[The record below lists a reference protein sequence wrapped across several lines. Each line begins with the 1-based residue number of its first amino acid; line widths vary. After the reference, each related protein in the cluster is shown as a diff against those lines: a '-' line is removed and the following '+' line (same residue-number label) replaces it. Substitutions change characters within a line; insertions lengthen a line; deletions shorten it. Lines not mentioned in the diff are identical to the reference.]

1 MSSELQTVIMT
12 GILDFET
19 IKRNKQEILKCTD
32 AELIYIVAKFLYDLG
47 QDVKEYERR
56 IIELRDAKVSCEY
69 AKNIATANKEVHE
82 EIVKSSK
89 NPKLCRDFAIYAKQ
103 GLDIKELIDI
113 IIDSEDYIYL
123 IDIASRSKLLDIEN
137 TRRYILRR
145 ILKSKNPVACFLYA
159 IGVEDAP
166 KELLLQV
173 AFINKDPKY
182 DDIREKCTEE
192 FEYCGYKAISSDE
205 LEKSI
210 KNYCKNLLTEKA
222 TIHRASYFGSM

>member
-1 MSSELQTVIMT
+1 MFKHE
-12 GILDFET
+12 
-19 IKRNKQEILKCTD
+19 QEVLESTD
-32 AELIYIVAKFLYDLG
+32 AEYIYEVALSLYNLG
-47 QDVKEYERR
+47 YDVKKYEKR
-56 IIELRDAKVSCEY
+56 IIELRNARVSCKY
-69 AKNIATANKEVHE
+69 ARNIVTADKEAHE
-82 EIVKSSK
+82 EIVKKSK
-89 NPKLCRDFAIYAKQ
+89 DPKLCSEFAIYVKQ
-103 GLDIKELIDI
+103 GLNIKELIDI
-113 IIDSEDYIYL
+113 IIDSEDYVYL
-123 IDIASRSKLLDIEN
+123 IDIASNSKLLDIEN

-145 ILKSKNPVACFLYA
+145 ILKSKNPMACFLYA

-166 KELLLQV
+166 KELLLQT

-192 FEYCGYKAISSDE
+192 LEYCGYKIISGDE